1 MVFCGCDGSAS
12 NLIQFLVQFQVDK
25 DGNLIE
31 AAVKEHVKNDI
42 SSAEWQKAVADNVAD
57 TCIAEAKEAVKANPP
72 AEGKC
77 NSSAIKF
84 SHCMWREM
92 VKACPK
98 ALQSDSNKCVKL
110 REKLD
115 KGEKV
120 DYHQF
125 YRHHHHHHS
134 RSDAADSADSDEK

>member
-1 MVFCGCDGSAS
+1 M
-12 NLIQFLVQFQVDK
+12 
-25 DGNLIE
+25 
-31 AAVKEHVKNDI
+31 KNDI
-42 SSAEWQKAVADNVAD
+42 SSAEWQKAVADKVSE

-72 AEGKC
+72 TEGKC
-77 NSSAIKF
+77 NCAAIKF

-98 ALQSDSNKCVKL
+98 AMQSDSKKCASL

-115 KGEKV
+115 KGETI

-125 YRHHHHHHS
+125 HRHHHS
-134 RSDAADSADSDEK
+134 RSENSDSDDE